1 MRFLQFPKSSLT
13 LAQEFFPGD
22 NQRICAIMD
31 LGLVVVFSLLPRIFF
46 LNNIG
51 NSLSEFLC

>member
-22 NQRICAIMD
+22 YQRIYAIYGSGSCRCI
-31 LGLVVVFSLLPRIFF
+31 LTLTKKYFSQQHWKQF
-46 LNNIG
+46 
-51 NSLSEFLC
+51 E

>member
-31 LGLVVVFSLLPRIFF
+31 LGLVVVFSLLPRNFF
-46 LNNIG
+46 
-51 NSLSEFLC
+51 SQQHWKQFE